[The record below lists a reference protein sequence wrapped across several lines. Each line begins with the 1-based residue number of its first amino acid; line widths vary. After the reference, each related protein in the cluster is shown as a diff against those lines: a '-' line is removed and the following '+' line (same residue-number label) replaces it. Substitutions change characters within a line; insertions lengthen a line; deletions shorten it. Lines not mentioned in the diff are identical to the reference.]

1 MGLMIFTGAKLDV
14 GLYNDLL
21 YRADNRVLP
30 FPLKSLVDENIRG
43 LFIEPLRPS
52 PLEKLHRKT

>member
-1 MGLMIFTGAKLDV
+1 MGLLIFTGGKLDV
-14 GLYNDLL
+14 GLYNDLF

-43 LFIEPLRPS
+43 LFIEPLAS
-52 PLEKLHRKT
+52 VAARKAAWS